1 MKRRNITIISVFVA
15 ILLFFLL
22 TFIENKI
29 INSEPKAVV
38 IMANSDIKR
47 DEKLT
52 KNMFSEVYVPI
63 TVSLSGN
70 NITSLNEIEGNFAR
84 ENINKGQIIFFQ
96 DIGTKE
102 ELKILEGPDNYEK
115 IAVKIKAAD
124 NGVSYQI
131 KPKDRIHLYFSGRY
145 GAIKESIEEFNLI
158 NVNKSDNSI
167 YTTCLL
173 RDTEII
179 GVYDEKGRSS
189 ENQNFSGLDTIVIA
203 TDSNMARLINNLRSQ
218 GSFDLTK

>member
-1 MKRRNITIISVFVA
+1 MKRQNIMIISIILA
-15 ILLFFLL
+15 IILFFLL
-22 TFIENKI
+22 TFIQNKI
-29 INSEPKAVV
+29 VNNEPKTMV
-38 IMANSDIKR
+38 IIANLDIKR
-47 DEKLT
+47 DEKLN

-70 NITSLNEIEGNFAR
+70 NITSINELEDKFAR

-102 ELKILEGPDNYEK
+102 ELKILEGPQNFEK
-115 IAVKIKAAD
+115 IAVKIKSAD
-124 NGVSYQI
+124 NGVSYQV

-145 GAIKESIEEFNLI
+145 GAIKETIEEFNMI
-158 NVNKSDNSI
+158 NVNKSDNSM

-179 GVYDEKGRSS
+179 GIYDEKGRSM
-189 ENQNFSGLDTIVIA
+189 ENENFSGLDTIVIA